1 MDSFR
6 RGLKEWGNEG
16 GRLILT
22 VQSAVALEMFTS
34 IVMVQ
39 QEGPCFEQTGER
51 NDPVKKSS

>member
-34 IVMVQ
+34 IAMV
-39 QEGPCFEQTGER
+39 
-51 NDPVKKSS
+51 